1 MRKDIELPKV
11 ENVGVAI
18 IKELNDDKSTEVYNV
33 YLINFSDRMLE
44 NVLISSKGYGLNEVT
59 GETVKTSV
67 LRHGLGEVKPKSYS
81 KIEPI
86 IEDVFGL
93 TNEFWLSY
101 YLGQKIFDKK
111 FIFLPESIREGN
123 FIELPII
130 KKEGVLIK

>member
-11 ENVGVAI
+11 ENVGIAV
-18 IKELNDDKSTEVYNV
+18 IKELNDDKSAEIHNV
-33 YLINFSDRMLE
+33 YLINFSDKNLE
-44 NVLISSKGYGLNEVT
+44 NVLVSSKGYGLNEIT
-59 GETVKTSV
+59 SETIKTSV
-67 LRHGLGEVKPKSYS
+67 LRHGLGDVKAKSFS

-93 TNEFWLSY
+93 TNEYWLSY
-101 YLGQKIFDKK
+101 YIGDKIFDKK

-130 KKEGVLIK
+130 EKEGVLIR